1 MKILHV
7 LAPAPFGGLERVVQ
21 DLTRAQAGAG
31 HDVRVVAVGQV
42 ESDVGPFHAS
52 LAGEVE
58 VRPLLLPVRAYLRE
72 RKTVEEIGR
81 EWEADVRHTHGYRAD
96 VVHAGAGGGSGTG
109 TVGTVSTVHGFTTS
123 GATTGHPLTVGTVKN
138 RLYEWL
144 QCRAYR
150 RVGAAVAV
158 SRALGRDLRRRGVPP
173 ERLHVIP
180 NALAEPDF
188 LERDEAREAL
198 EVDAAAFHV
207 GWVGRLGP
215 EKGPDLFL
223 EALRRMDVLERCR
236 VSVVG
241 SGSLEGELRRF
252 SVEHGLEPSVR
263 FLGPVE
269 GAARLFRG
277 FDLLV
282 MSSRTEGTPIV
293 LLEAMAAGAPLVTT
307 AVGGIPDV
315 VSDREA
321 LLVPPDD
328 PPALARAMEAV
339 FHDPEGARERARR
352 ARARF
357 ERDRNPSD
365 WVERYD
371 EVYEEVR
378 SKPRP

>member
-1 MKILHV
+1 MGMKILHV

-42 ESDVGPFHAS
+42 ESDVGPFLAS

-72 RKTVEEIGR
+72 RKTVEEICR
-81 EWEADVRHTHGYRAD
+81 EWGADVRHTHGYRAD
-96 VVHAGAGGGSGTG
+96 VVHAGAGGGSRP
-109 TVGTVSTVHGFTTS
+109 GTVSTVHGFTTS

-158 SRALGRDLRRRGVPP
+158 SRALSRDLRSRGVPP

-180 NALAEPDF
+180 NALAEPDL
-188 LERDEAREAL
+188 LERNEAREAL

-215 EKGPDLFL
+215 EKGPDVFL
-223 EALRRMDVLERCR
+223 EALRRMDALERCR
-236 VSVVG
+236 VTIMG

-252 SVEHGLEPSVR
+252 SAEHGLEPSVR

-269 GAARLFRG
+269 GAVRLFRG

-293 LLEAMAAGAPLVTT
+293 LLEAMAAGTPLVTT

-321 LLVPPDD
+321 LLVPSDHPQ
-328 PPALARAMEAV
+328 ALARAMEAV

-357 ERDRNPSD
+357 ERDRSPSD

-378 SKPRP
+378 SKSRP